1 MKKLISS
8 GAFIVLVTALV
19 AAPETRAQAATRN
32 QSFYD
37 VLPDVVAKVDGQ
49 EILKTDALSAAQ
61 DSGFDRIQTQSFK
74 PQVDAY
80 IDRHLVV
87 EAALAE
93 KLDETPEY
101 EKGLEVLKVQITL
114 AESRTLS
121 TYYRRQ
127 TPEFGT
133 AVQIRSITDK
143 EADAYVRANPANFK
157 DKFRAEALYL
167 AKNLIIR
174 ERNATAQY
182 DWMTAHLPKATIKV
196 NGETVPSEMIEEAIE
211 AADSRIWKPSS
222 ILLPIVVKSAIAR
235 EAEATGEGQ
244 AVIKQDED
252 RVRKL
257 VAASEL
263 EVDDMKITLQDVLG
277 FTGLLQHLSGSG
289 ATSNRPLILKLVTNL
304 VMADVARKENLDKDE
319 VYVEQLAL
327 QAEQM
332 RIRGRTRLLTKLYRG
347 KHLDPEAA
355 TWDDWKALVATL
367 RETAEIEYMID

>member
-37 VLPDVVAKVDGQ
+37 VLPDVVAKVDGK

-133 AVQIRSITDK
+133 AVQI
-143 EADAYVRANPANFK
+143 
-157 DKFRAEALYL
+157 
-167 AKNLIIR
+167 
-174 ERNATAQY
+174 
-182 DWMTAHLPKATIKV
+182 KV
-196 NGETVPSEMIEEAIE
+196 NHRQG
-211 AADSRIWKPSS
+211 
-222 ILLPIVVKSAIAR
+222 
-235 EAEATGEGQ
+235 G
-244 AVIKQDED
+244 
-252 RVRKL
+252 
-257 VAASEL
+257 
-263 EVDDMKITLQDVLG
+263 
-277 FTGLLQHLSGSG
+277 
-289 ATSNRPLILKLVTNL
+289 
-304 VMADVARKENLDKDE
+304 
-319 VYVEQLAL
+319 
-327 QAEQM
+327 
-332 RIRGRTRLLTKLYRG
+332 
-347 KHLDPEAA
+347 
-355 TWDDWKALVATL
+355 
-367 RETAEIEYMID
+367 

>member
-1 MKKLISS
+1 MKKLISA
-8 GAFIVLVTALV
+8 GAFIALVTALFGV
-19 AAPETRAQAATRN
+19 SETRAQVAPKN
-32 QSFYD
+32 QSSYED
-37 VLPDVVAKVDGQ
+37 LPDVVAKVDGK

-61 DSGFDRIQTQSFK
+61 SSGPGRIRTQSFK
-74 PQVDAY
+74 PQVDTY

-101 EKGLEVLKVQITL
+101 EKGLGALKARITL

-127 TPEFGT
+127 TPEFDT
-133 AVQIRSITDK
+133 TVQSRSITDK
-143 EADAYVRANPANFK
+143 EATAYVRANPANFK
-157 DKFRAEALYL
+157 GKFRAEALYL
-167 AKNLIIR
+167 AKNVIIK
-174 ERNATAQY
+174 ERYATAQF

-196 NGETVPSEMIEEAIE
+196 NGETVPTEMIEEAID

-222 ILLPIVVKSAIAR
+222 ILFPIAVESAIAR
-235 EAEATGEGQ
+235 EAEATGEGK

-263 EVDDMKITLQDVLG
+263 EVDDVKFALQDVQG
-277 FTGLLQHLSGSG
+277 FSGLLQHLSVSG
-289 ATSNRPLILKLVTNL
+289 AASNRPLLLELVTNL
-304 VMADVARKENLDKDE
+304 VMADAARKENLDKDE
-319 VYVEQLAL
+319 VYAERVAL
-327 QAEQM
+327 QTEQI
-332 RIRGRTRLLTKLYRG
+332 RTRGRTRLLTNLYRG
-347 KHLDPEAA
+347 KHLDPETA
-355 TWDDWKALVATL
+355 TRDDWKALVATL